1 MARSSTPSTW
11 TDRTTV
17 PLLLSLAWRNSASK
31 RERSLLSILAIA
43 LGVGLTFGTQL
54 INLSLQR
61 QLGSATSEIIGNAD
75 AEVFAFSDQG
85 FSQDMVNVIAKLP
98 EVRLAA
104 PLVTKRLAG
113 AVGGHEQTFQMLG
126 IDPAAEVQLDPL
138 QTRSGAMF
146 AADDKPAALLDQ
158 KWAADHGAGVGSTIT
173 LFTALGR
180 DRYKVKA
187 LLKHSASSQAA
198 FGQVL

>member
-61 QLGSATSEIIGNAD
+61 QVGRATSEIIGNAH
-75 AEVFAFSDQG
+75 AEGFAFSAHG
-85 FSQDMVNVIAKLP
+85 FNQDIV
-98 EVRLAA
+98 
-104 PLVTKRLAG
+104 
-113 AVGGHEQTFQMLG
+113 
-126 IDPAAEVQLDPL
+126 
-138 QTRSGAMF
+138 
-146 AADDKPAALLDQ
+146 
-158 KWAADHGAGVGSTIT
+158 HG
-173 LFTALGR
+173 
-180 DRYKVKA
+180 
-187 LLKHSASSQAA
+187 SSQPP
-198 FGQVL
+198 GGRLRP